1 MIAPRGGPPCLANL
15 ADRMEPEGGCL
26 WIYDTVKNGL
36 RVIATTA
43 FMPSCWRST
52 KYAETAWVYYLNR
65 PYSIGGMEDHIS

>member
-15 ADRMEPEGGCL
+15 ADRTEPEGGC
-26 WIYDTVKNGL
+26 DTVKNGL

-52 KYAETAWVYYLNR
+52 NMPKPLGST
-65 PYSIGGMEDHIS
+65 I